1 MDISSCITS
10 GNASP
15 GFPAPSTLPNPDSPS
30 KHTTAMQNPVRLKP
44 HHAAFPQRLIGI
56 LGFLLSALMLPAA
69 TLHLDA
75 VKGNDSSGDG
85 SSGAPFR
92 SFQRALAALQTGDT
106 LLMYD
111 GNYGDIFAGRT
122 NHPAWQAEPVQ
133 HFSDWVTVEAA
144 PGHHPTLNTL
154 SLGTVN
160 IPDSGS
166 PRQKIPFSQKGN
178 VDVWM
183 VFDGLTV
190 EDGISISGARNVEIR
205 NCKVSSKGP
214 LNGSTAI
221 MDGLAAVKIHNGRY
235 ITISDCEI
243 TQTAIGINAASYDLT
258 IRDNHIH
265 HISHD
270 GIRALGG
277 EDWLIEGN
285 RIHNLDD
292 GLNDNAVDEDGNLIP
307 WNRHADGIHVFTAA
321 DTIARLTIRGNVFFH
336 IESMGIMAQNGKT
349 DRVHSDWF
357 IENNV
362 FGPAGGLV
370 FHFGT
375 PVFGRNVF
383 RHNTVVYA
391 PNDVWTSI
399 FGRRMQGTIYRMSIW
414 NVKPELIDQTL
425 FYNNCFV
432 NANGFSS
439 VAHFNFGL
447 NAANPFFSETTGF
460 PYEVPPGN
468 IEDFINSGKR
478 PGAPIAAN
486 ALTDAGVTN
495 HASELRKDI
504 LGYTR
509 DGLPDIGAY
518 EWNATSTPPL
528 QLNPVGNRVITAG
541 QPMTIQVS
549 AEDAGSAVLEFSAT
563 GPD

>member
-1 MDISSCITS
+1 M
-10 GNASP
+10 
-15 GFPAPSTLPNPDSPS
+15 PNPL
-30 KHTTAMQNPVRLKP
+30 RLKP
-44 HHAAFPQRLIGI
+44 HHAPFPYRLTGI

-92 SFQRALAALQTGDT
+92 SFERALAALQTGDT

-336 IESMGIMAQNGKT
+336 I
-349 DRVHSDWF
+349 
-357 IENNV
+357 
-362 FGPAGGLV
+362 
-370 FHFGT
+370 
-375 PVFGRNVF
+375 
-383 RHNTVVYA
+383 
-391 PNDVWTSI
+391 
-399 FGRRMQGTIYRMSIW
+399 
-414 NVKPELIDQTL
+414 
-425 FYNNCFV
+425 
-432 NANGFSS
+432 
-439 VAHFNFGL
+439 
-447 NAANPFFSETTGF
+447 
-460 PYEVPPGN
+460 
-468 IEDFINSGKR
+468 
-478 PGAPIAAN
+478 
-486 ALTDAGVTN
+486 
-495 HASELRKDI
+495 
-504 LGYTR
+504 
-509 DGLPDIGAY
+509 
-518 EWNATSTPPL
+518 
-528 QLNPVGNRVITAG
+528 
-541 QPMTIQVS
+541 
-549 AEDAGSAVLEFSAT
+549 
-563 GPD
+563 